1 MVVEFPNIEHYKGDT
16 FKQIPMTYKVN
27 GVAQDL
33 TGAIIRMQLRKEK
46 DGVSYL
52 ELTSVGNAGITI
64 TNASAGSFKINTQI
78 IDIQAGNYTY
88 DIEFNING
96 VIETLIKGDFII
108 TNDVTR

>member
-1 MVVEFPNIEHYKGDT
+1 MVEFPNIEHYKGDT
-16 FKQIPMTYKVN
+16 FKQIPMVYKLN

-52 ELTSVGNAGITI
+52 ELTSVDDAGITI
-64 TNASAGSFKINTQI
+64 TDALNGAFKINEQI
-78 IDIQAGNYTY
+78 IDIQSGNYIY

-96 VIETLIKGDFII
+96 IIETLIKGDFII

>member
-1 MVVEFPNIEHYKGDT
+1 MVEFPNIEHYKGDT
-16 FKQIPMTYKVN
+16 FKQIPMVYKLN

-33 TGAIIRMQLRKEK
+33 TDAIIRMQLRKEK

-52 ELTSVGNAGITI
+52 ELTSVDDAGITI
-64 TNASAGSFKINTQI
+64 TDALNGAFKINEQI
-78 IDIQAGNYTY
+78 IDIQSGNYIY